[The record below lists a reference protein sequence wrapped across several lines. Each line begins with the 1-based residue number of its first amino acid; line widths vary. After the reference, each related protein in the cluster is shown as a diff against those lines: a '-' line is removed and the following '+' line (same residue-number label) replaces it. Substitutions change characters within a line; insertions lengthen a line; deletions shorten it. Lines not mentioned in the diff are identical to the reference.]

1 VSTTIL
7 STARSAK
14 TVFLYCQV
22 SLSSWS
28 CLEKQ
33 ALNDYYLNELDVTP
47 LLAGIREMH
56 CAIKLCTGLYIVCTL
71 VTMIII
77 IILIVISIISLQGRS
92 VVLVNFDRAR
102 AP

>member
-1 VSTTIL
+1 MKTAVISIYDNRSTV
-7 STARSAK
+7 RSAK

-77 IILIVISIISLQGRS
+77 IIIIVIVISIISL
-92 VVLVNFDRAR
+92 
-102 AP
+102 